1 MIAIDEVGFTYAGA
15 PHPALRNVSLDI
27 PEGDFLGVVGPSES
41 GKTTLALAI
50 DGVVPHCVDGDFYG
64 SVKIDGVDTF
74 EVGLTDISR
83 IVGTVF
89 QDIDA
94 QMVSTVVEDEILFGL
109 ENFGFSHDEIEHRL
123 DEALDMLHIADLRAR
138 DIASLSGGQ
147 KQRVALAAVLAL
159 RPRVLVLDEPTGAL
173 DPSASRKVFDILRS
187 LNQQGIT
194 IVVVEQDIGLLAAF
208 ARHLAVMDDGRMVVH
223 GATRDVLRNAAVL
236 EGIGISLPRVVD
248 LSLAMRADGF
258 ACNRLC
264 VSVDEA
270 EELLKEVIA

>member
-1 MIAIDEVGFTYAGA
+1 MIAIDEVGFTYAGS
-15 PHPALRNVSLDI
+15 PRPALSKVSLDI
-27 PEGDFLGVVGPSES
+27 PTGDFLGVVGPSES
-41 GKTTLALAI
+41 GKTTLACTI
-50 DGVVPHCVDGDFYG
+50 DGVVPHCIDGDFYG
-64 SVKIDGVDTF
+64 SVKVDDMDTF

-83 IVGTVF
+83 VVGTVF

-109 ENFGFSHDEIEHRL
+109 ENFGFSPDEIERRL
-123 DEALDMLHIADLRAR
+123 DDALAMLHIADLRMR

-173 DPSASRKVFDILRS
+173 DPSASRRVFDILRD
-187 LNQQGIT
+187 LNKQGIT
-194 IVVVEQDIGLLAAF
+194 IVVIEQDIGLLAAF
-208 ARHLAVMDDGRMVVH
+208 ARHLAVMNEGRLVLQ
-223 GATRDVLRNAAVL
+223 GTTRDVLCNADVL
-236 EGIGISLPRVVD
+236 ESIGVSLPRVVD
-248 LSLAMRADGF
+248 LSLAMRSGGF
-258 ACNRLC
+258 GSNQLC